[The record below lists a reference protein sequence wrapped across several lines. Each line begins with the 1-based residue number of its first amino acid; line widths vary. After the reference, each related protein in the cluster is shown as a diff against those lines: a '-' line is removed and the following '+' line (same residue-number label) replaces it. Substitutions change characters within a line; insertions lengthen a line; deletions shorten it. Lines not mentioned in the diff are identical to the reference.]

1 MDRMLIIWTVVIVLS
16 LVLEGATAG
25 LTSIWFAAGALAA
38 LVVAIIAPGLVALQI
53 ALFIVIS
60 IVALIFTR
68 PLAKKFVNSKIKATN
83 ADRVIGED
91 AIVTER
97 IDNVAGTGTATVGGR
112 TWTARSLNGEI
123 IEAGTLAKIHK
134 IEGVK
139 LLVSLNKT
147 QEPAQAAQG
156 Q

>member
-38 LVVAIIAPGLVALQI
+38 LILALISPELVALQI
-53 ALFIVIS
+53 VIFIVVS
-60 IVALIFTR
+60 IVSIILTR

-83 ADRVIGED
+83 ADRVIGEN

-97 IDNVAGTGTATVGGR
+97 IDNVAGTGTVTVGGR
-112 TWTARSLNGEI
+112 TWTARSKNGEI
-123 IEAGTLAKIHK
+123 IEAGTLARVHE

-139 LLVSLNKT
+139 LLVSLNKA

>member
-25 LTSIWFAAGALAA
+25 LTSIWFAAGAVAA
-38 LVVAIIAPGLVALQI
+38 FIVALIAPRLVALQI
-53 ALFIVIS
+53 VLFALVS
-60 IVALIFTR
+60 IVAIILTR
-68 PLAKKFVNSKIKATN
+68 PLARKFINSNIKATN

-139 LLVSLNKT
+139 LLVSLNNT
-147 QEPAQAAQG
+147 EETLQTAQG